1 VKLIPTLSFRKF
13 VELLTFTK
21 KKKENIG
28 VSKILIQR
36 ILLSR
41 SAFYISLGIII
52 GFALAVVSIWLIW
65 ELSLDQSYVKVNSE
79 NPTVKFDFERFDIT
93 NRPTLGD
100 RDALV
105 TVVELTDYQC
115 PFCKRHNDTV
125 LPRLL
130 AEYGNRI
137 RYVAINFPLTD
148 IHPAAFSASM
158 AAECAHQ
165 QDRFWE
171 YRRELFASEN
181 GLNLQNLLFIG
192 EQIQLDMI
200 MFETCMKSSDIQTI
214 VDQDILISKSLGV
227 TGTPTFFINDK
238 ILVGSRPFGSFKVL
252 IDGELENYG
261 N

>member
-1 VKLIPTLSFRKF
+1 M
-13 VELLTFTK
+13 
-21 KKKENIG
+21 
-28 VSKILIQR
+28 
-36 ILLSR
+36 SR
-41 SAFYISLGIII
+41 NALYISLGIII

-65 ELSLDQSYVKVNSE
+65 ELSLDQSYVKANSE
-79 NPTVKFDFERFDIT
+79 NPAVKFDFERFDIT

-100 RDALV
+100 HDALV
-105 TVVELTDYQC
+105 TVVELTDYEC

-171 YRRELFASEN
+171 YR
-181 GLNLQNLLFIG
+181 
-192 EQIQLDMI
+192 
-200 MFETCMKSSDIQTI
+200 
-214 VDQDILISKSLGV
+214 
-227 TGTPTFFINDK
+227 
-238 ILVGSRPFGSFKVL
+238 
-252 IDGELENYG
+252 
-261 N
+261 